1 MPTYY
6 EDIEVGDTQ
15 SFGNRTISKD
25 EIVEFAEQYDP
36 QTYHVDEDA
45 AEDSI
50 FGELIASGWHTA
62 ALCMREFVE
71 HVADDAWLGA
81 RGIDELRWIKPVK
94 PGDTLSVTVE
104 VVDKRPLEDDS
115 SIGHVDTRLTAYN
128 QDDEAVITWIG
139 LGIVERTGV
148 DGS

>member
-6 EDIEVGDTQ
+6 EDVEVGDTY
-15 SFGNRTISKD
+15 SFGDQTISKD
-25 EIVEFAEQYDP
+25 EIIEFAEQYDP
-36 QTYHVDEDA
+36 QTYHVDEEA
-45 AEDSI
+45 AEDSL

-62 ALCMREFVE
+62 SLCMREFVE
-71 HVADDAWLGA
+71 NVADEAWLGA
-81 RGIDELRWIKPVK
+81 RGIDDLRWIKPVT

-104 VVDKRPLEDDS
+104 IVDKRPLEDDPTV
-115 SIGHVDTRLTAYN
+115 GHVDTRLTAYN

-139 LGIVERTGV
+139 LGIVARRDT